1 MGRGRIIGAAA
12 VLALGLVAAADAAA
26 DPLGGV
32 LSIGRSVARATFG
45 GVFGHPIYGRRYH
58 HRHTST
64 AVRTE
69 PRPRAS
75 VADRVRQGGDWVGPV
90 FWPYALD
97 DLTAY
102 AFGSRGVGAAE
113 RLWTYGYANIFGAVF
128 APGAQRT
135 GAEGATGGRTRLA
148 AAGASDASASAGIA
162 PACGSD
168 AAANRFPAAE
178 IGEAVEPNEV
188 QRPLLAKLEAAT
200 KLAIER
206 MNALCP
212 VGELANP
219 VARVD
224 AVEGRLRALRQA
236 ANIIHAPLDN
246 FYTSLSDE
254 QKARL
259 NALTTATTA
268 ATRVCGER
276 AAQVP
281 SWPTPEIE
289 RLLRPSDEQRPAL
302 EGLRLVM
309 AQAAETLKATC
320 PDDPPQTPPGRL
332 AAAEAR
338 LHAMWYAVKTL
349 QPALNGAYGVLSDEQ
364 KAQFGAIA
372 LAPPRVSGRR

>member
-12 VLALGLVAAADAAA
+12 VLALGLVAAADATA

-45 GVFGHPIYGRRYH
+45 GVFGRPVYGRRYH
-58 HRHTST
+58 HRRT
-64 AVRTE
+64 AVRSE

-75 VADRVRQGGDWVGPV
+75 VADRVRQPGDWAGPV
-90 FWPYALD
+90 FWPYAFD
-97 DLTAY
+97 DLAAY
-102 AFGSRGVGAAE
+102 AYGSRGAAE
-113 RLWTYGYANIFGAVF
+113 RLWTYGYPNIFTTVF

-135 GAEGATGGRTRLA
+135 GAKEGIGGRTRLA
-148 AAGASDASASAGIA
+148 AAGASDAGGSAGIA

-168 AAANRFPAAE
+168 AAAKRFPAAE
-178 IGEAVEPNEV
+178 IREAVEPNEA

-200 KLAIER
+200 TVAIER

-246 FYTSLSDE
+246 FYASLSDE

-259 NALTTATTA
+259 NALTTAATA
-268 ATRVCGER
+268 ATRMCGER
-276 AAQVP
+276 ATQAP
-281 SWPTPEIE
+281 SWPAAEIE
-289 RLLRPSDEQRPAL
+289 RVLRPSDEQRPAL

-372 LAPPRVSGRR
+372 LAPPRVGGRR

>member
-1 MGRGRIIGAAA
+1 MGRGRIVGAAA

-45 GVFGHPIYGRRYH
+45 GVLGRPVYGRHYH
-58 HRHTST
+58 QRRAAARSS
-64 AVRTE
+64 

-75 VADRVRQGGDWVGPV
+75 VVDRVRQAGDWAGPV
-90 FWPYALD
+90 FWPYAFD
-97 DLTAY
+97 DLAAY
-102 AFGSRGVGAAE
+102 AYGSRGAAE
-113 RLWTYGYANIFGAVF
+113 RLWTYGYPNIFAAVF
-128 APGAQRT
+128 AAGAQRT
-135 GAEGATGGRTRLA
+135 GAEGDTRGRTRLA
-148 AAGASDASASAGIA
+148 AAGVSDAGGSAGIG

-168 AAANRFPAAE
+168 TAANRFPAAE
-178 IGEAVEPNEV
+178 IREAVEPNEA
-188 QRPLLAKLEAAT
+188 QLPLLAKLEAAT
-200 KLAIER
+200 KVAIER

-212 VGELANP
+212 VGELTNP

-246 FYTSLSDE
+246 FYASLSDE

-268 ATRVCGER
+268 ATKVCGER
-276 AAQVP
+276 AAQAPV
-281 SWPTPEIE
+281 WPTPEIE
-289 RLLRPSDEQRPAL
+289 RVLRPSDEQRPAL

-309 AQAAETLKATC
+309 AHAAETLKATC
-320 PDDPPQTPPGRL
+320 PEDPPQTPPGRL

-372 LAPPRVSGRR
+372 LAPRVTGRR